1 MEVIL
6 RGIRTKSIM
15 EMATR
20 SSASSGGEDGDSVG
34 GDEDLMAVYHVLLA
48 FFFIGCLFAFG
59 KLFSL
64 LHGKLIGEIIC
75 GFLLGGVLDIVP
87 EQEGWKLIGEMG
99 LTLLVIEGGMHVD
112 LEALKKIGV
121 KALCIGVSGT
131 GASILVSW
139 LILSVFLGYPHLS
152 GISSGVALASTSI
165 GMANTLL
172 KEHKFLDTMLGKTVA
187 AAADD
192 KRR

>member
-1 MEVIL
+1 
-6 RGIRTKSIM
+6 M

-75 GFLLGGVLDIVP
+75 GFLLGGLLLFFLFLIFFFSFFFFLFFFLFFFYSFFPKKKHFKPKVESIP
-87 EQEGWKLIGEMG
+87 QQQEFSTLYQNKKVGN
-99 LTLLVIEGGMHVD
+99 LLVKWV
-112 LEALKKIGV
+112 
-121 KALCIGVSGT
+121 
-131 GASILVSW
+131 
-139 LILSVFLGYPHLS
+139 
-152 GISSGVALASTSI
+152 
-165 GMANTLL
+165 
-172 KEHKFLDTMLGKTVA
+172 
-187 AAADD
+187 
-192 KRR
+192 